1 MRKLIWGSLCYG
13 SMLSVFA
20 EEGTAAASNGGSFI
34 SVVADSGTIGI
45 SIWLMLFVTSL
56 ITCWLIID
64 AFLNVRE
71 AKLCP
76 QTVIQGVLE
85 SLNAG
90 DVGSALSICQE
101 KQSMFS
107 ATIEA
112 CLTKLPKGF
121 NSMHSAAGSAI
132 EKEEERLMQKI
143 NYLNLCGAVAPMLGL
158 LGTVTGMVSAFFTLG
173 TTSGAEKAQLLALA
187 ISQALYTTAAGLV
200 ISVPALVAYNIF
212 KNKAT
217 NIVIHL
223 ENNTSDILEEIK
235 DRV

>member
-1 MRKLIWGSLCYG
+1 MKKLICGSIYLG
-13 SMLSVFA
+13 SMLSLLA
-20 EEGTAAASNGGSFI
+20 EDGTAETGNGGSFI

-45 SIWLMLFVTSL
+45 SIWLMLFITSL
-56 ITCWLIID
+56 VTCWLIVD

-76 QTVIQGVLE
+76 QTVVEGVKE
-85 SLNAG
+85 GLNSG
-90 DVGSALSICQE
+90 DVDSALSVCQE

-112 CLTKLPKGF
+112 CLTKIPKGF
-121 NSMHSAAGSAI
+121 NSMHSAAGSVI

-173 TTSGAEKAQLLALA
+173 TSSGAEKAQLLALS
-187 ISQALYTTAAGLV
+187 ISQALYTTAAGLI

-212 KNKAT
+212 KNRAT
-217 NIVIHL
+217 NIVIHV